1 MISDLYYNSDSNIN
15 LNRVNIEETEDRRIR
30 GVVLVGKRLIF
41 NS

>member
-1 MISDLYYNSDSNIN
+1 MISNLYYNGNSNIN

-30 GVVLVGKRLIF
+30 DVVLVGKRLIF

>member
-1 MISDLYYNSDSNIN
+1 MISDLYYNSDGNIN

-30 GVVLVGKRLIF
+30 GIVLVGKRLIF